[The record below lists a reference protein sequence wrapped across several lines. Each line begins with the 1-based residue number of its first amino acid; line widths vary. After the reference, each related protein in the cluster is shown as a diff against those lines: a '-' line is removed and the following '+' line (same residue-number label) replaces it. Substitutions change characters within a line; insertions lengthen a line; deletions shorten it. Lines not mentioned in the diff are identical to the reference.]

1 MIRVAVY
8 DDNKHR
14 RESLQAFISLSSE
27 LKHAGS
33 FENCAN
39 ILQDVAAT
47 FPDIILMDIE
57 MPVVNGLQGV
67 KLVKKQYPHIKIIM
81 QTAFDDDDKIFAAL
95 QAGAEGY
102 ILKTASIIQIAQSID
117 EVIKGGASMSPSIAL
132 KVMRY
137 FSRQQLVISP
147 DYNLSPKET
156 EVLKQL
162 VQGLSYKMIAD
173 ELSISY
179 FTVNNHVK
187 KIYEKLQ
194 VHSQGEAVALVHKER
209 LVSFHSILS

>member
-95 QAGAEGY
+95 QAGAERY

-209 LVSFHSILS
+209 LV

>member
-102 ILKTASIIQIAQSID
+102 I
-117 EVIKGGASMSPSIAL
+117 
-132 KVMRY
+132 
-137 FSRQQLVISP
+137 
-147 DYNLSPKET
+147 
-156 EVLKQL
+156 
-162 VQGLSYKMIAD
+162 
-173 ELSISY
+173 
-179 FTVNNHVK
+179 
-187 KIYEKLQ
+187 
-194 VHSQGEAVALVHKER
+194 
-209 LVSFHSILS
+209 